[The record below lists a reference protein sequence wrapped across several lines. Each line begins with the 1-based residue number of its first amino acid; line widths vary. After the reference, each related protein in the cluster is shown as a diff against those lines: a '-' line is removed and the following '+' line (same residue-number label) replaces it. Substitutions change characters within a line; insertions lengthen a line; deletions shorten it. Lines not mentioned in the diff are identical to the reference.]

1 MQFLTGKKYSLN
13 LCNPKKMLLDNYFYR
28 TCFNINW
35 SSFDYWEKVH
45 NSHTKWKG
53 MQHGTSATPGIPLI
67 SDPLKKAPHNSGGET
82 LWPLGSLAF
91 HRLGSNTTVLSR
103 VHSHLPSIFSS
114 PIWYAANER
123 KFAHICNIHVFIFL
137 TTISKLYRYLWRI
150 ETVLNWKRRTDS
162 FTGHM
167 VSD

>member
-1 MQFLTGKKYSLN
+1 
-13 LCNPKKMLLDNYFYR
+13 MLLDKYFYR

-114 PIWYAANER
+114 PMWYAANER

-150 ETVLNWKRRTDS
+150 ETVLNWKRTDS

>member
-13 LCNPKKMLLDNYFYR
+13 LCNPKKMLLYNF
-28 TCFNINW
+28 FLQNLL
-35 SSFDYWEKVH
+35 DYWEKVH
-45 NSHTKWKG
+45 NSHPKWKG

-67 SDPLKKAPHNSGGET
+67 SDPLKKAPHDSGGET

-91 HRLGSNTTVLSR
+91 HRLGSNTSVLSR

-114 PIWYAANER
+114 PMWYAANETKGKRQNER
-123 KFAHICNIHVFIFL
+123 KFAHICNIHVFL

-150 ETVLNWKRRTDS
+150 EIVLNWKRTDS